1 MLPNENLGVSTIIL
15 CAFLLVSSPQ
25 VGLTLT
31 VGCVVHTGRAVVQ
44 HNIVAAS

>member
-1 MLPNENLGVSTIIL
+1 MLPNENLGMPTINL
-15 CAFLLVSSPQ
+15 FAFVLVSSPQ

-44 HNIVAAS
+44 HNIVAIS